1 MDGTGQSAADKRF
14 SNSELTVSTL
24 ASRRARRQLLRVRWD
39 LFSKAYEEYPRLQ
52 GLSLWS
58 RAIVS
63 QEGEPSELLNTLREH
78 CPEFVQT
85 AAFVRKPNLIG
96 FRFLEWVH
104 SNKLAYARQQ
114 GWLDALTF
122 YGVRHLCSRAV
133 WAYWEQCVSEPCAFS
148 SNRFL
153 NFDEWWQRA
162 MEMKLAGSV
171 SYHEIAPI
179 LEEYIELEARAKWL
193 RLLATANIK
202 ITTDVLSQLE
212 RIVSETRQSSH
223 ARSGKEGHKKSSNW
237 LSIIHAGKRRCL
249 REARRAGC
257 LDLFKELLRSHPRP
271 IRLRAYLRHCKESG
285 LQNWLQQCPPFEQ
298 WLFAA
303 DQYIRE

>member
-1 MDGTGQSAADKRF
+1 
-14 SNSELTVSTL
+14 
-24 ASRRARRQLLRVRWD
+24 
-39 LFSKAYEEYPRLQ
+39 LQ

-63 QEGEPSELLNTLREH
+63 HEDEPSELLKTLREH

-104 SNKLAYARQQ
+104 SNKFAYARQQ

-153 NFDEWWQRA
+153 PFDEWWQRA
-162 MEMKLAGSV
+162 MEMKLAGGIR
-171 SYHEIAPI
+171 YHEIAPV
-179 LEEYIELEARAKWL
+179 LDEYIELEARAMWL
-193 RLLATANIK
+193 RLLVTADIK
-202 ITTDVLSQLE
+202 ITTDVLSHLE
-212 RIVSETRQSSH
+212 RVLPDTRQSSH
-223 ARSGKEGHKKSSNW
+223 ASLGKKGHKKSSDW
-237 LSIIHAGKRRCL
+237 LWASRAGKKRCL

-257 LDLFKELLRSHPRP
+257 LDFFKELLQFHPRP
-271 IRLRAYLRHCKESG
+271 IRLRAYVRHCKKTG
-285 LQNWLQQCPPFEQ
+285 LQDWVRQCPSFEQ
-298 WLFAA
+298 WLLAA
-303 DQYIRE
+303 DQYVRE